1 MNKEK
6 NIGIVTGGSK
16 GIGKSISL
24 GLAKKNTDLVITYFR
39 DKKNAVKT
47 CNEINELGVKC
58 FIYKVDLSKLDQVE
72 KFCEKIKATFKPVSY
87 THLTLPTKRIV

>member
-39 DKKNAVKT
+39 DKKNDVKT
-47 CNEINELGVKC
+47 TKENNELGAKSH
-58 FIYKVDLSKLDQVE
+58 IY
-72 KFCEKIKATFKPVSY
+72 
-87 THLTLPTKRIV
+87 